1 MHFLTGGNGEK
12 RVLQKLFKGRP
23 APKQRNEPDPE
34 FLIGRVLGNYQR
46 LIGTWNRFICIHDLI
61 SNLISE
67 EIVPCSCDHGAMKSK

>member
-1 MHFLTGGNGEK
+1 MHFLQRGNGDK

-23 APKQRNEPDPE
+23 ARKQRNEPHPE
-34 FLIGRVLGNYQR
+34 LLLGRVLGNYLR
-46 LIGTWNRFICIHDLI
+46 LSGTGSFVIVYMI